1 MIKNNMTFAEQPLF
15 DITVPPISAHVHR
28 ATLQMILSRPKVT
41 TEQALAGYDYL
52 KANSKR
58 CANIKD

>member
-1 MIKNNMTFAEQPLF
+1 MPFAEQPLF
-15 DITVPPISAHVHR
+15 DITVPPISAPVYR
-28 ATLQMILSRPKVT
+28 VTLQMILSRPKVT

-58 CANIKD
+58 CRNPDSVIQL

>member
-1 MIKNNMTFAEQPLF
+1 MAFAEHPLF
-15 DITVPPISAHVHR
+15 DIKVPLISAPVYR
-28 ATLQMILSRPKVT
+28 ATLQMILNRPKVT

-58 CANIKD
+58 CHNPDKVMLP